1 MKVRPPQ
8 VWQAGTAGE
17 VSGGFDGCPF
27 AAGCV
32 LQIGRKNRLHGGS
45 WRGRRI

>member
-1 MKVRPPQ
+1 MRDDESTPAASVAVPA
-8 VWQAGTAGE
+8 VTL
-17 VSGGFDGCPF
+17 